1 MIDPTFV
8 IVYNQIT
15 DRKAL
20 ITTESFIVTISKVFN
35 SNYMVP
41 RLLIFAEIITTI
53 HNNVQH

>member
-20 ITTESFIVTISKVFN
+20 ITTESLIVTISKVFN

-41 RLLIFAEIITTI
+41 RLPIFAELITTI